1 MNMKKYHS
9 IEEMMAV
16 PKKKVGSGMEH
27 DVYPSYRNPDSVYK
41 TPKGKTPKIR
51 MAWVNLFQEHPDIFP
66 KVLEVKDN
74 YVTLEK
80 LDTNKAM
87 NEYLT
92 LDSILKEDDELH
104 DSDFAYTFF
113 IIYKNHEQD
122 RLDAIDEHFENMGQ
136 NVYNIYRKWRDLIL
150 KFLNIMPHD
159 YYSDL
164 HLGQFGY
171 SKDGTLKIL
180 DF

>member
-1 MNMKKYHS
+1 MS
-9 IEEMMAV
+9 IEEMNII
-16 PKKKVGSGMEH
+16 PKRKVGSGMEH
-27 DVYPSYRNPDSVYK
+27 DVYPSYKNPDSVYK
-41 TPKGKTPKIR
+41 VVKGKTPKIR

-66 KVLEVKDN
+66 KILEIKDK
-74 YVTLEK
+74 YVVLEK

-87 NEYLT
+87 DEYYT

-113 IIYKNHEQD
+113 TIYKNHDKD
-122 RLDAIDEHFENMGQ
+122 RLDAIDDYFEYVGEKT
-136 NVYNIYRKWRDLIL
+136 YNLYSKWRDLIL
-150 KFLNIMPHD
+150 KFLDIMPHD

-164 HLGQFGY
+164 HIGQFGY

>member
-1 MNMKKYHS
+1 
-9 IEEMMAV
+9 
-16 PKKKVGSGMEH
+16 MEH
-27 DVYPSYRNPDSVYK
+27 DVYPSHKDPNTVFK
-41 TPKGKTPKIR
+41 IPKGVLPKIR
-51 MAWVNLFQEHPDIFP
+51 MAWVSLFQEHPDIFP
-66 KVLEVKDN
+66 KVLEIKDK

-87 NEYLT
+87 DEYYT
-92 LDSILKEDDELH
+92 LDSLLKEDDELH

-113 IIYKNHEQD
+113 TIYKNHEQD
-122 RLDAIDEHFENMGQ
+122 RLDAIDEHFENMGDKA
-136 NVYNIYRKWRDLIL
+136 YKLYSKWRDLIL
-150 KFLNIMPHD
+150 KFLDIMPHD

-164 HLGQFGY
+164 HIGQFGY